1 MSTPRRRL
9 IRPTSATPTPDP
21 QAQRR
26 VHKLRTRLEHE
37 RALLTRWLP
46 RLKRAFHTVEKQLQR
61 IARIERQ
68 LRQQEDR

>member
-1 MSTPRRRL
+1 
-9 IRPTSATPTPDP
+9 
-21 QAQRR
+21 
-26 VHKLRTRLEHE
+26 LEHE